1 MSHQVEVE
9 VAPIK
14 LEVAPIKLE
23 EIALNIALNGVA
35 EPVHE
40 TVETINAP
48 IILEAEAEATKVESQ
63 P

>member
-14 LEVAPIKLE
+14 LE
-23 EIALNIALNGVA
+23 EIALNIASNGVA
-35 EPVHE
+35 EPALE

-48 IILEAEAEATKVESQ
+48 IILEAEAEAPKVESQ